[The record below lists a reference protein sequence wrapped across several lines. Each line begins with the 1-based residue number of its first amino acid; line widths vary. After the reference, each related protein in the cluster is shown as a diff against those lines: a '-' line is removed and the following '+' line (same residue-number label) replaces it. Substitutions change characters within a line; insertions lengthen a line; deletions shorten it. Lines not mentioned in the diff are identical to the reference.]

1 MVTVFPCYYLVSNT
15 QEFNLYGTI
24 KSKTCRCIDYYF
36 WYTNSISHSKNSS
49 FWERQKLMAQTQQ
62 GTKSW
67 DNHNKWHIKRT
78 KKWKEN
84 HWTIAWLKLEN
95 NKNNNK
101 ECQINETVLLEFVV
115 ERWVCSLRV
124 FMDRGF
130 PYICLPIRFQLWDS
144 KPDVVPLV
152 FKSQQ
157 LTALYVSFF
166 EKLVYYFLASGFLN
180 SQHLVFSTTCTDWYF
195 SSFFFDEMIGASL
208 ESEV

>member
-36 WYTNSISHSKNSS
+36 WYTNSISYFKNSS

-101 ECQINETVLLEFVV
+101 ECQKNETVVPLQRMTWAAVVEDMFLNFLHSFLTLMFEQILLEFVV

-130 PYICLPIRFQLWDS
+130 PYICLPIRFQLQEA
-144 KPDVVPLV
+144 KPWCG
-152 FKSQQ
+152 
-157 LTALYVSFF
+157 TA
-166 EKLVYYFLASGFLN
+166 GFRKAPTN
-180 SQHLVFSTTCTDWYF
+180 
-195 SSFFFDEMIGASL
+195 SSFVCFIFR
-208 ESEV
+208 